1 MEFVGVREPPRVLGP
16 WRRELVH
23 VLNLAGIWSSRRRT
37 TVQVNSLND
46 HLHMDGSLHYSGLA
60 VDLDTAGDSY
70 SHLLDLH
77 GFLAKNLAGGYDT
90 IFERDHIHVEFDD
103 TDGDEG
109 RSTPPHDIAN

>member
-1 MEFVGVREPPRVLGP
+1 
-16 WRRELVH
+16 
-23 VLNLAGIWSSRRRT
+23 
-37 TVQVNSLND
+37 
-46 HLHMDGSLHYSGLA
+46 MDGSLHYSGLA